1 MSFFRFVYFGF
12 IGFSLAACAVP
23 TGVSLVPLQEQTVE
37 YDQGNTV
44 VISDG
49 LDLTLAAL
57 VPPNENFND
66 RVSLIVSIT
75 NKGSEKINVAPTDF
89 EVSLGGSKRIAL
101 LTEGQLK
108 KEAERAA
115 AWASFAQG
123 LATGLN
129 NAAAQQNAYS
139 QSYGTVSSGS
149 GYATYSGTTY
159 NPAAAQAQIN
169 YNNQQMQNNLAK
181 IEAQKKASLKKT
193 NAMLKLTT
201 LSPGENTAGRLV
213 FDALPIENIEN
224 KYTISFSKDGGHK
237 FTFRHFKITK

>member
-1 MSFFRFVYFGF
+1 MSLYKVSV
-12 IGFSLAACAVP
+12 IGLASVLLASCAVP
-23 TGVSLVPLQEQTVE
+23 TGVSIMPLEMQTVE
-37 YDQGNTV
+37 YDRGNTV

-57 VPPNENFND
+57 VPPSENFNK
-66 RVSLIVSIT
+66 RISLIVSIT
-75 NKGSEKINVAPTDF
+75 NKGPEKINVSPGDF
-89 EVSLGGSKRIAL
+89 EVSSSGSQRVAL

-108 KEAERAA
+108 KEAEKAA

-139 QSYGTVSSGS
+139 QSYGTVSTPS
-149 GYATYSGTTY
+149 GYASYSGSTY
-159 NPAAAQAQIN
+159 NPAAAQAQVN
-169 YNNQQMQNNLAK
+169 VNNQQMQNNLAK
-181 IEAQKKASLKKT
+181 IEAQKNASLKKT

-213 FDALPIENIEN
+213 FDALPIENTEN
-224 KYTISFSKDGGHK
+224 KYTISFAKDGGHK
-237 FTFRHFKITK
+237 FIFRHFKISK

>member
-1 MSFFRFVYFGF
+1 MSFLKFFSVGVL
-12 IGFSLAACAVP
+12 GFSLAACAVP
-23 TGVSLVPLQEQTVE
+23 TSVSLVPLQQQTIE
-37 YDQGNTV
+37 YDQGNTI

-66 RVSLIVSIT
+66 RISLIVSIT
-75 NKGSEKINVAPTDF
+75 NKGSEKINIGPADF
-89 EVSLGGSKRIAL
+89 EVKFSGSKRIAL
-101 LTEGQLK
+101 LNEGQLRR
-108 KEAERAA
+108 EAEKAA
-115 AWASFAQG
+115 AWANFAQG
-123 LATGLN
+123 LATGLS

-139 QSYGTVSSGS
+139 QSYGTVSSSS

-181 IEAQKKASLKKT
+181 IEARKQASLKKT
-193 NAMLKLTT
+193 NAILKLTT

-213 FDALPIENIEN
+213 FDALPIENN
-224 KYTISFSKDGGHK
+224 SNRYTISFSKDGGHK
-237 FTFRHFKITK
+237 FTFKHFKNSK